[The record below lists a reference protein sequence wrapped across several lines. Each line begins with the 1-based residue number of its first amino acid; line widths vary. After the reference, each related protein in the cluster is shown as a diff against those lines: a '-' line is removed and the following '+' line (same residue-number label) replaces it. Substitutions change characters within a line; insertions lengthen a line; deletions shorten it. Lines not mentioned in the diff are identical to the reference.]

1 MSIPVVHE
9 PSSTSEASKYIPP
22 DRKVWIIRVIGLLG
36 GLALALLIYF
46 IFPDNAAFVAEEAA
60 REAAGNDPA
69 ALAKIDEMNFAGI
82 AIVAAVA
89 ILMGVW
95 WMTEAIPL
103 AATALIPMIVFPAL
117 SVDTFKGAAGSY
129 AADTIYLFMGGFI
142 IALAMQRWNL
152 HRRIALSVVN
162 VVGTRPRQL
171 VAGFMIATGFLSMWV
186 SNTATAVMM
195 LPIGLSVLQ
204 LMSTLTGENI
214 DKQEMKEDIGEIP
227 DVARDA
233 TKGGVVGAIVQKG
246 KDTVEAVKER
256 AGLHHSNF
264 AVSLMLGIAY
274 AASIGSLG
282 TIIGT
287 PPNTL
292 LVAYL
297 ADTHDIHVGF
307 GQWMLVG
314 VPLAVVFLALGWF
327 LLTFVLFKPEIDE
340 IPGGKELIRNELKKL
355 GRPSR
360 GETWVAILFVLA
372 ALLWVFLPFALDLM
386 GVDKPKGLDTI
397 IAMGIA
403 LLMFIIPADAK
414 RGVRLMN
421 WETAKDLPWDI
432 LLLFGG
438 GLALSNQFSHTGLS
452 NWIGVQVEGLRS
464 LPVILILIIVTLMVL
479 GLTEL
484 TSNTATAAAF
494 LPIMGGVA
502 AGLGFG
508 TGNNVMLFVIPVA
521 LAATCAFMLPVAT
534 PPNAIAYGSG
544 YVRMSDMLKAGIWL
558 NVIGVVLITITT
570 LALAVPVFGL
580 SLTPVG

>member
-9 PSSTSEASKYIPP
+9 TSSRPAAADYNPP
-22 DRKVWIIRVIGLLG
+22 ERKVWATRIVGLVLG
-36 GLALALLIYF
+36 IAAALLIYL
-46 IFPDNAAFVAEEAA
+46 IFPDNAAEVAKSTITDA
-60 REAAGNDPA
+60 DK
-69 ALAKIDEMNFAGI
+69 LKDMNFAGMSV
-82 AIVAAVA
+82 VAAVA
-89 ILMGVW
+89 VLMGVW

-103 AATALIPMIVFPAL
+103 AATALIPMVAFPAL
-117 SVDTFKGAAGSY
+117 AVDTFKGAATPY
-129 AADTIYLFMGGFI
+129 ASDTIYLFMGGFI

-162 VVGTRPRQL
+162 IVGTKPRQL

-204 LMSTLTGENI
+204 LVSTLAKDDFDPI
-214 DKQEMKEDIGEIP
+214 DKEEINEEIEEIP
-227 DVARDA
+227 AVAQDA
-233 TKGGVVGAIVQKG
+233 TKGGAASALVNMGH
-246 KDTVEAVKER
+246 DTVEAIKER

-287 PPNTL
+287 PPNAL
-292 LVAYL
+292 LIAYL
-297 ADTHDIHVGF
+297 KETHNISVGF
-307 GQWMLVG
+307 GQWMIVG
-314 VPLAVVFLALGWF
+314 VPLAVIFLALGWF
-327 LLTFVLFKPEIDE
+327 LLTFVLFKPEIKE
-340 IPGGKELIRNELKKL
+340 IPGGRQLIRNELKKL
-355 GRPSR
+355 GKMSA
-360 GETWVAILFVLA
+360 GETWVAILFAAA
-372 ALLWVFLPFALDLM
+372 ALLWVFLPPTLEHF
-386 GVDKPKGLDTI
+386 GIQIKGLDTI
-397 IAMGIA
+397 VAMSIS
-403 LLMFIIPADAK
+403 LLLFIIPADAK
-414 RGVRLMN
+414 RGVRLIN
-421 WETAKDLPWDI
+421 WESAKELPWDI

-452 NWIGVQVEGLRS
+452 NWIGVQVEGLRT
-464 LPVILILIIVTLMVL
+464 LNVVIILIIVTAMVL

-502 AGLGFG
+502 TGLGYND
-508 TGNNVMLFVIPVA
+508 GNNVMLFVVPVA

-544 YVRMSDMLKAGIWL
+544 YVRMQDMLRAGLWL

-580 SLTPVG
+580 SLTPAG